1 MKQFRKNRHGRA
13 RRIRRTRPVLEF
25 LLCSVVTILP
35 DFLVRRYLQ
44 GKRWGHEITFFSMW
58 YELRWGV
65 TACVLLT
72 VALITLIF

>member
-1 MKQFRKNRHGRA
+1 M
-13 RRIRRTRPVLEF
+13 LEF